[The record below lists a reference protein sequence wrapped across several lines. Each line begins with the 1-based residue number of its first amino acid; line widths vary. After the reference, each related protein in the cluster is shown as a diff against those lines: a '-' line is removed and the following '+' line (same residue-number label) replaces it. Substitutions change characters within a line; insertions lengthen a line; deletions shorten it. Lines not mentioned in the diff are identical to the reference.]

1 MKIELVAG
9 PSEAILEN
17 IRMANMRRYQ
27 ERVRAAIKSKSA
39 KPADSRTVA
48 SFLDMWHNSR
58 SSK

>member
-9 PSEAILEN
+9 PSEVIMEN
-17 IRMANMRRYQ
+17 IRQANLRKYQ
-27 ERVRAAIKSKSA
+27 DRVRAAIKAKDA

-58 SSK
+58 SSQ